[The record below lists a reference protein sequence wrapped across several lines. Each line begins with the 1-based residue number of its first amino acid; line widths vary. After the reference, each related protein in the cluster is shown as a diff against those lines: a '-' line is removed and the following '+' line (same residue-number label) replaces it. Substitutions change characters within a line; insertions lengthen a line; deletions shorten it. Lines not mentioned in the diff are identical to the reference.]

1 MYVSITLIIC
11 LSVVFV
17 ITLGIVSYT
26 LRDKNFKV
34 RFDDRNKRMM
44 RIIADQ
50 RDELISYREA
60 IKKNDANLEKSLEVL
75 SSASDTVNRKI
86 SRLQNIEELLSR
98 IKAELLSRIKTELG
112 DFNLQQNKF
121 LKLIEKY
128 SKNFSENTVSFYT
141 SVDKY
146 RVQNEVALKELENKI
161 LSRTSYLSIE
171 EKKRFKE
178 YLQACAFKFHD
189 IDNMKY
195 KNDYTFVKVCDVIRA
210 LDIVGYNQWDSI
222 LDTIPSE
229 EFYNG
234 QNTERNQ

>member
-17 ITLGIVSYT
+17 ITLGIVSCT
-26 LRDKNFKV
+26 LRDKNFKA
-34 RFDDRNKRMM
+34 RFDKSNERLK
-44 RIIADQ
+44 RIIKEQ
-50 RDELISYREA
+50 HDELISYREA
-60 IKKNDANLEKSLEVL
+60 IKKNDANIEKSLEVL
-75 SSASDTVNRKI
+75 SSASDTVKRKI
-86 SRLQNIEELLSR
+86 SRLQNSEELLSR
-98 IKAELLSRIKTELG
+98 IKAELG
-112 DFNLQQNKF
+112 DFNLQQDKF
-121 LKLIEKY
+121 FKLIEKY

-171 EKKRFKE
+171 EKKCFKE
-178 YLQACAFKFHD
+178 YLQACTFKFHD

-195 KNDYTFVKVCDVIRA
+195 KNDYAFVKVCDVIRA
-210 LDIVGYNQWDSI
+210 LDIVGYDQWDSI

>member
-1 MYVSITLIIC
+1 MYVTITLIIC

-17 ITLGIVSYT
+17 ITLGIVSCT

-60 IKKNDANLEKSLEVL
+60 IKKNDANLKRSLEVL
-75 SSASDTVNRKI
+75 ASASDAVNSKI
-86 SRLQNIEELLSR
+86 SRLNDTEEVLSR
-98 IKAELLSRIKTELG
+98 LKVEVGELNLG
-112 DFNLQQNKF
+112 QDKF
-121 LKLIEKY
+121 LKMIKRFDET
-128 SKNFSENTVSFYT
+128 SVSFST

-146 RVQNEVALKELENKI
+146 RMQNEVALKGLENKL

-178 YLQACAFKFHD
+178 YLQACTFKFHD

-195 KNDYTFVKVCDVIRA
+195 KNDYTFVKVRDVIRA
-210 LDIVGYNQWDSI
+210 LDIVGYDQWDSI

-229 EFYNG
+229 EFNNG